1 MNLADFL
8 ATYGA
13 PKAQAPKAQAPKPK
27 ASSSRPRFP
36 AFAPFLKWL
45 QSEWL
50 GGNFRL
56 KVGDGSE
63 VGRFAWSVEL
73 DGDTFMTIRAPKDG
87 WDEWDA
93 IHSKSGKRIRWASLA
108 PPTLKA
114 LKEFIVPA
122 VRSMPRQYNKLTS
135 PILGVASSDVA
146 FTTLDEWHD
155 TSVTLVLNLRSD
167 ALVPKA
173 EVLEWVKDNWLTIR
187 KALPEPFVP
196 EEGEYG
202 EGRPLPGL
210 GWLDPERMAFGD
222 FEASSVRQQGNR
234 ITLHLTASTRDY

>member
-1 MNLADFL
+1 MNFADFL
-8 ATYGA
+8 AQRGSQPAT
-13 PKAQAPKAQAPKPK
+13 KVQAPKPK
-27 ASSSRPRFP
+27 ASSSHPRFP

-45 QSEWL
+45 QSEWP

-56 KVGDGSE
+56 RVSDGSE
-63 VGRFAWSVEL
+63 RGGFAWSVEL
-73 DGDTFMTIRAPKDG
+73 DGDPFMTIRAPRDG

-93 IHSKSGKRIRWASLA
+93 IHAKSGKRIRWASLA

-114 LKEFIVPA
+114 LKQFIVPA
-122 VRSMPRQYNKLTS
+122 VRSMPRQYKKLTS
-135 PILGVASSDVA
+135 PILGVASSDVT

-167 ALVPKA
+167 VLVPKA

-196 EEGEYG
+196 EEEGEYG
-202 EGRPLPGL
+202 EDRPLPGL
-210 GWLDPERMAFGD
+210 GWRDPKRMAFGE
-222 FEASSVRQQGNR
+222 FEESSIRQQGNR